1 MTDLDIKGKKAV
13 VFAVADEN
21 SVAWE
26 ITKQLQEQGVDVA
39 VAYQER
45 NYENVE
51 PLIKELSESSFFKE
65 CDVTDDK
72 SLDDFFKEVKKRFGS
87 IDFLVHSI
95 AFAKKQYFENRFIDT
110 DKKGYLKS
118 HEVSSYSLV
127 ELARRA
133 EPLMN
138 KEGSIIAMSYI
149 GSKRVSENYNI
160 MGVCKA
166 ALEASVKYI
175 AKDLGSEEKNRKI
188 RVNAVSFS
196 PINTK
201 AASGIKDFDKNLEK
215 HKENSLLKRNISQED
230 VANTVL
236 FLCSSMARNITGQTI
251 YVDAGG
257 SVGKC

>member
-1 MTDLDIKGKKAV
+1 MDLDIKGKKAV
-13 VFAVADEN
+13 VFAIADEN
-21 SVAWE
+21 SVAWS
-26 ITKQLQEQGVDVA
+26 ITKKLQEQGVDVA
-39 VAYQER
+39 VAYQKR
-45 NYENVE
+45 NYETVK
-51 PLIKELSESSFFKE
+51 PLIKELSEDSFFKE
-65 CDVTDDK
+65 CDVTDDD
-72 SLDDFFKEVKKRFGS
+72 SLDRFFQEVEKRFGS
-87 IDFLVHSI
+87 IDFLIHSI
-95 AFAKKQYFENRFIDT
+95 AFAKKEFLQGRFMDI

-127 ELARRA
+127 ELSKRT

-149 GSKRVSENYNI
+149 GSKKVSKNYNI

-166 ALEASVKYI
+166 ALEASVRYL
-175 AKDLGSEEKNRKI
+175 AKDFGSEERNRKI

-196 PINTK
+196 PIATK

-215 HKENSLLKRNISQED
+215 HKKKSLLKRNISQKD

-236 FLCSSMARNITGQTI
+236 FLCSSIARNITGQTI

-257 SVGKC
+257 SVREC